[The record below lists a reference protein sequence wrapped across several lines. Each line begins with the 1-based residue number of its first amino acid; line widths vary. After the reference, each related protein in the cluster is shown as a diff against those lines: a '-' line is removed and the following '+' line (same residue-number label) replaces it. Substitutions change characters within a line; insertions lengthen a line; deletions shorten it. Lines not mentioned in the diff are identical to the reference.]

1 MAELRVT
8 ELDFEAIKANLKTFL
23 KAQDELTDYNFEG
36 SALNVLLDILAYNTH
51 YNAILAHLNANEMFI
66 DSAVKRNS
74 VVSIAKTLG
83 YMPTSARAARANV
96 SVTITPPGAYTDTTL
111 DITRD
116 TIFSASLNNT
126 SYTFYPKEGY
136 TADRSSLT
144 NNTTGFFFEDI
155 ELIEGRRVLH
165 QFIVTSDI
173 LSGPFLLPNA
183 NLDTTTLRVRVQE
196 STTTDTLVTWNYS
209 DSALGVAGDDTS
221 FFVEESSTGQYQIVF
236 GDNIIGKQLSVG
248 NVVYVDYITSHG
260 IDGNYASSFT
270 ILQTL
275 SGSTEQKAIA
285 TLSNSYGGVARE
297 TLDGIRYNA
306 PRFNATKNRAV
317 TAQDYKTL
325 ISARFPNVNSIS
337 VWGGED
343 NDPPIYGKVFVCL
356 EAATGSI
363 ITQDDKDIITTEV
376 LGPRSVVSIQTEFAD
391 PEYTYIG
398 VNATVKYDAKTTS
411 TTSMQMSSAIKT
423 NIQSFF
429 STNLSKLR
437 KNFYYSQMTGQIFD
451 ISPAIISVSSEI
463 RLHKR
468 WTGLE
473 STTRDTDIS
482 GNFNAEIR
490 PGTLRSSIAILTI
503 GGVDYESYLVDDSAG
518 TLVVKSVSDDST
530 ISSDFGTIDYTTG
543 VVYIPSAL
551 IPSLGGDAPNFR
563 IYVTPSKES
572 ADILSSVIR
581 TATVS
586 TAAVRPTVSRNIVL
600 KLDTTTSDATYG
612 YETGLAVTSYPQIQ
626 DQ

>member
-1 MAELRVT
+1 
-8 ELDFEAIKANLKTFL
+8 
-23 KAQDELTDYNFEG
+23 
-36 SALNVLLDILAYNTH
+36 
-51 YNAILAHLNANEMFI
+51 
-66 DSAVKRNS
+66 
-74 VVSIAKTLG
+74 
-83 YMPTSARAARANV
+83 
-96 SVTITPPGAYTDTTL
+96 
-111 DITRD
+111 
-116 TIFSASLNNT
+116 
-126 SYTFYPKEGY
+126 
-136 TADRSSLT
+136 
-144 NNTTGFFFEDI
+144 
-155 ELIEGRRVLH
+155 
-165 QFIVTSDI
+165 
-173 LSGPFLLPNA
+173 LSGPFLLPNE

-196 STTTDTLVTWNYS
+196 STTTDTLATWNYS

-221 FFVEESSTGQYQIVF
+221 FFVEESSTGQYQVVF

-248 NVVYVDYITSHG
+248 NVVYVDYIATHG
-260 IDGNYASSFT
+260 VDGNYAKSFT
-270 ILQTL
+270 ILPTL
-275 SGSTEQKAIA
+275 TGSTEQKAIA
-285 TLSNSYGGVARE
+285 TLSNSYGGSPRE

-317 TAQDYKTL
+317 TAQDYKAL

-356 EAATGSI
+356 EPAAGSI
-363 ITQDDKDIITTEV
+363 ITQEDKNLITEEV

-398 VNATVKYDAKTTS
+398 LNTTVKYDAKTTS

-429 STNLSKLR
+429 STSLSKLR
-437 KNFYYSQMTGQIFD
+437 KNFYYSQMTGKIFEV
-451 ISPAIISVSSEI
+451 SPAIISASSGI

-473 STTRDTDIS
+473 STTRDIDIS

-490 PGTLRSSIAILTI
+490 PGTLRSSNATFTI
-503 GGVDYESYLVDDSAG
+503 GGVNYESYLVDDSVG
-518 TLVVKSVSDDST
+518 KIVLKSISDDSIIT
-530 ISSDFGTIDYTTG
+530 SNFGTINYTTG

-551 IPSLGGDAPNFR
+551 IPSLSGNAPNFR
-563 IYVTPSKES
+563 IYVTPAKES

-581 TATVS
+581 TTTVS
-586 TAAVRPTVSRNIVL
+586 TAAIRPTVSKNIVL
-600 KLDTTTSDATYG
+600 KLDTSTTDATYG